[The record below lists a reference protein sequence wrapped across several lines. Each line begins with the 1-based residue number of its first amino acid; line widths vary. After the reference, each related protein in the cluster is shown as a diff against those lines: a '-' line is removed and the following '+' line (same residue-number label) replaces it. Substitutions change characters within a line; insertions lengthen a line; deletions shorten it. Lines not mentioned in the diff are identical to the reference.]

1 MDKSDR
7 VYTRLRNEL
16 LKTEINNVLQL
27 YKADKFFNYIDANVI
42 NLQTTECINLDVDM
56 SGLTKHYQFLDIYTI
71 DPFINQ
77 FKYTRKQTFH
87 FKEIELSQVKMFNS
101 NVRVGVMLNEER
113 SKYFYV
119 HNGMYRT
126 IQINKKYCFVC
137 VYGLEKKDF
146 IFDVDFDPATKQGQ
160 WFRAFEFALLDVVK
174 NYLID
179 IANNRGDKKCPIL
192 RGY

>member
-1 MDKSDR
+1 MDRTSR
-7 VYTRLRNEL
+7 VYTSLRNEI
-16 LKTEINNVLQL
+16 LKNDINNVLQM

-42 NLQTTECINLDVDM
+42 NLQTTECINLDIDI
-56 SGLTKHYQFLDIYTI
+56 SGLTKHYQFLNIYAI

-87 FKEIELSQVKMFNS
+87 FKEIELSQVKMNNS
-101 NVRVGVMLNEER
+101 NVRVGVVLNEER

-146 IFDVDFDPATKQGQ
+146 IFDVDFDPANKQGQ

-179 IANNRGDKKCPIL
+179 IANNRGNEKCPIL
-192 RGY
+192 KGY